1 VLKFLDII
9 SRYYHNIIIT
19 RKKSQ
24 KSRSIANFYSIPINT
39 ILNNLVYI
47 LWYKYIS
54 SLVAIRMEKQS
65 LLNILNRIIGLSVII
80 LSFII
85 ILSSTTILATLMILL
100 AITFLFIG
108 IGRIINGFI
117 DEKLTKLGKIFKF
130 ISGISEIIIGL
141 VVMIIIILEPLYSIT
156 ILINLFAIGLVII
169 GASRVVLGVNIRK
182 YSNTYRIIMLL
193 GGTLTI
199 ILGIII
205 FVFPA
210 LGYFI
215 LIVILAIGLLI
226 NGLIRISHT
235 ILL

>member
-1 VLKFLDII
+1 
-9 SRYYHNIIIT
+9 
-19 RKKSQ
+19 
-24 KSRSIANFYSIPINT
+24 
-39 ILNNLVYI
+39 
-47 LWYKYIS
+47 
-54 SLVAIRMEKQS
+54 MEKQS

-100 AITFLFIG
+100 AITSLFIG
-108 IGRIINGFI
+108 TGRIINGFI

-130 ISGISEIIIGL
+130 ISGISEILIGL

-215 LIVILAIGLLI
+215 LIVMLAIGLLI